1 MSDDLLFEVRGN
13 VAWLTINRPE
23 KRNSISLEMIDA
35 WHEYLDQIQEDDS
48 VRVVGVTGAGDKVF
62 CAGADLG
69 TTMVGQEIQAGAAK
83 YAGLLKRMARFSKV
97 LVAKVNGHCVAGGLG
112 LMLACDIVYA
122 REGTRFGTPEVNV
135 GLFPMMVAA
144 LLFRTVGRMKAREMV
159 YTARMYPAAEAEAMG
174 LITRTISAEE
184 FDAAVDETL
193 ARITAKGPLALTM
206 GRRAVAE
213 IEDMGLDDALDF
225 LCRQLGEVVATEDA
239 KEGML
244 AFLQKREPVWKNR

>member
-1 MSDDLLFEVRGN
+1 MSDDLLFEVSGN

-35 WHEYLDQIQEDDS
+35 WHELLDQIEEDEA
-48 VRVVGVTGAGDKVF
+48 VRVVGVTGVGDKVF

-69 TTMVGQEIQAGAAK
+69 TTMVSQEIQAGAQK
-83 YAGLLKRMARFSKV
+83 YADLLKRLARFPKV
-97 LVAKVNGHCVAGGLG
+97 LVARVGGHCVAGGLG
-112 LMLACDIVYA
+112 LMLACDVVYA

-159 YTARMYPAAEAEAMG
+159 YTARMYSATEAEAMG
-174 LITRTISAEE
+174 LITRAYPAEQFE
-184 FDAAVDETL
+184 TAVDETL
-193 ARITAKGPLALTM
+193 ATIAAKGPLALTM

-213 IEDMGLDDALDF
+213 IDDMGLDDALDF

-239 KEGML
+239 KEGMM
-244 AFLQKREPVWKNR
+244 AFLQKRDPVWKNR

>member
-1 MSDDLLFEVRGN
+1 MSDDLLFEVSGN

-35 WHEYLDQIQEDDS
+35 WHDLLDQIEEDEA
-48 VRVVGVTGAGDKVF
+48 VRVVGVTGVGDKVF

-69 TTMVGQEIQAGAAK
+69 TTMVSQEIQAGAQK
-83 YAGLLKRMARFSKV
+83 YADLLKRLARFPKV
-97 LVAKVNGHCVAGGLG
+97 LVAKVGGHCVAGGLG
-112 LMLACDIVYA
+112 LMLACDIIYA
-122 REGTRFGTPEVNV
+122 RESARFSTPEVNV

-159 YTARMYPAAEAEAMG
+159 YTARTYSAAEAEAMG
-174 LITRTISAEE
+174 LITRAYPTEQL
-184 FDAAVDETL
+184 DAAVDETL
-193 ARITAKGPLALTM
+193 GIIAAKGPLALTM

-213 IEDMGLDDALDF
+213 IDDLGLDDALDF

-239 KEGML
+239 KEGMM